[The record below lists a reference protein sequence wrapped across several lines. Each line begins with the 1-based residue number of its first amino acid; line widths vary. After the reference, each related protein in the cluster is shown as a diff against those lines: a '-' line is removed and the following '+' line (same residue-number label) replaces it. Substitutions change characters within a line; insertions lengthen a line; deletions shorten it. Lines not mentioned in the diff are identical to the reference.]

1 MMIAA
6 AEPELRR
13 EMLAV
18 NMKASIAVFWAIVN
32 PPVGKLGLH
41 VGKAVETHLPITDKG
56 FLCG

>member
-18 NMKASIAVFWAIVN
+18 NMSASIAVFLAIVN
-32 PPVGKLGLH
+32 PPVGKLVLP
-41 VGKAVETHLPITDKG
+41 VGKTVDNP
-56 FLCG
+56 CP